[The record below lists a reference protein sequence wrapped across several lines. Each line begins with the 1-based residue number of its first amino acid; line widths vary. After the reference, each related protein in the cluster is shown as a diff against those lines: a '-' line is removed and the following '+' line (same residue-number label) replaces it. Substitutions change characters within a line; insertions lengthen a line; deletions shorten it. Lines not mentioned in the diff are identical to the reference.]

1 MIGAA
6 GNRKEESASM
16 AAKEVRF
23 SDDARGR
30 VLRGVDLLADA
41 VKLTLGP
48 KGRNVVME
56 SSFGP
61 PRISKDGV
69 SVAKEIELADRFENM
84 GAQMMREVA
93 TKTSELAG
101 DGTTTAVVLAQAIAH
116 EGVKAVVGGID
127 PMELKR
133 GIDLAVAAAVEDV
146 KRRSRNVGSRQEIAQ
161 VATISANGE
170 REIGDLVAEA
180 MDKVG
185 HDGVVTVEE
194 GKSLTSEVEIVEGTR
209 FDRGYL
215 SPYFVTDAEKMTC
228 ELEEPYILLHD
239 KKLSGLQPLLP
250 MLEAVV
256 QSGRPLLIVA
266 EDVEGELLAALV
278 VNKLRGGLKVAA
290 VKAPGFGDQRRATI
304 EDVAVLTGGRVISEE
319 LGSKLEKA
327 TLADLGSAERAT
339 ITRDDTTIVG
349 GAGARPEIEARC
361 QQLRAQ
367 IEKATSDYDREKL
380 RERLAKLAS
389 GVAIIR
395 VGGATETEIKE
406 RKDRVEDAAHA
417 ARAAIEEG
425 IVAGGGVA
433 LLYAT
438 RALDQLQPTSGDQ
451 RVGIGIVRRALE
463 QPVREI
469 AHNADIDDSIVVG
482 KLLGQQDVDYGFDA
496 QSLQY
501 LDLVEAGIVD
511 PTKVVRLALQDAA
524 SIAGLLITTE
534 VMVAEQP
541 VDQFQ
546 PGQG

>member
-1 MIGAA
+1 
-6 GNRKEESASM
+6 M
-16 AAKEVRF
+16 AAKDVRF
-23 SDDARGR
+23 STDARAR
-30 VLRGVDLLADA
+30 VLHGVDLLADA

-69 SVAKEIELADRFENM
+69 SVAREIEFADRFENM

-133 GIDLAVAAAVEDV
+133 GIDLAVAAIIEDV
-146 KRRSRNVGSRQEIAQ
+146 KRRSRKVGGRDEIAQ
-161 VATISANGE
+161 VATISASGE
-170 REIGDLVAEA
+170 REIGDMVAEA

-194 GKSLTSEVEIVEGTR
+194 GKSLTSEVEIVDGTR

-215 SPYFVTDAEKMTC
+215 SPYFVTDPERMVC

-239 KKLSGLQPLLP
+239 KKLSALQPLLP
-250 MLEAVV
+250 LLEAVV

-290 VKAPGFGDQRRATI
+290 AKAPGFGDQRKAMMDDI
-304 EDVAVLTGGRVISEE
+304 AVLTGGRVLSEE
-319 LGSKLEKA
+319 LGTKLEKA
-327 TLADLGSAERAT
+327 TLADLGSAERAI

-349 GAGARPEIEARC
+349 GAGARSDIEARC
-361 QQLRAQ
+361 SQIRAQ
-367 IEKATSDYDREKL
+367 IETVTSDHDRERL
-380 RERLAKLAS
+380 RERIAKLAS
-389 GVAIIR
+389 GVAIIK
-395 VGGATETEIKE
+395 VGGATETEVKE
-406 RKDRVEDAAHA
+406 RKDRVEDASQA
-417 ARAAIEEG
+417 ARAAVEEG
-425 IVAGGGVA
+425 IVPGGGVA

-438 RALDQLQPTSGDQ
+438 RAIDQLQPASADR
-451 RVGIGIVRRALE
+451 RVGVNIVRRALE

-469 AHNADIDDSIVVG
+469 AHNAGVDGSIVVG
-482 KLLGQQDVDYGFDA
+482 RLLGQQDVNYGFDA

-501 LDLVEAGIVD
+501 GNLLTEGIVD

-534 VMVAEQP
+534 VMVATKPEEASQIA
-541 VDQFQ
+541 FS
-546 PGQG
+546 

>member
-1 MIGAA
+1 
-6 GNRKEESASM
+6 M

-23 SDDARGR
+23 SADARAH
-30 VLRGVDLLADA
+30 VLRGADLLAKA

-116 EGVKAVVGGID
+116 EGVKAVAGGID

-133 GIDLAVAAAVEDV
+133 GIELAVAATVEDV
-146 KRRSRNVGSRQEIAQ
+146 KRRSRKVGSRHEIAQ

-170 REIGDLVAEA
+170 RQIGEMVAEA

-185 HDGVVTVEE
+185 HEGVVTVEE
-194 GKSLTSEVEIVEGTR
+194 GRSLTSELEIVEGTR
-209 FDRGYL
+209 FDHGYL
-215 SPYFVTDAEKMTC
+215 SPYFVTDAEKMVC

-239 KKLSGLQPLLP
+239 KKLSTLPALLP
-250 MLEAVV
+250 VLDAVV
-256 QSGRPLLIVA
+256 RSGRPLLIVA
-266 EDVEGELLAALV
+266 EDVDTEPLAALV
-278 VNKLRGGLKVAA
+278 VNKLRGALKVVA
-290 VKAPGFGDQRRATI
+290 VKAPSFGDQRRVMM
-304 EDVAVLTGGRVISEE
+304 EDLAVLSGGRLISEDA
-319 LGSKLEKA
+319 GVKLEKV
-327 TLADLGSAERAT
+327 TLDDLGTAARVT
-339 ITRDDTTIVG
+339 VTRDDTTIIG
-349 GAGARPEIEARC
+349 GTGTHADIDARC
-361 QQLRAQ
+361 NQIRAQ
-367 IEKATSDYDREKL
+367 IEEATSEADRERL

-395 VGGATETEIKE
+395 VGGATETEVKE
-406 RKDRVEDAAHA
+406 RKDRVEDATHA
-417 ARAAIEEG
+417 AQAAVEEG

-433 LLYAT
+433 LLYAAN
-438 RALDQLQPTSGDQ
+438 ALDDLRAASGDQ

-469 AHNADIDDSIVVG
+469 AQNAGVDGSIVVG
-482 KLLGQQDVDYGFDA
+482 KLLDQPDTNYGFDA
-496 QSLQY
+496 QMLQY
-501 LDLVEAGIVD
+501 GDLTKAGIVD

-534 VMVAEQP
+534 VMIAPRQESGGAADQP
-541 VDQFQ
+541 
-546 PGQG
+546 

>member
-1 MIGAA
+1 MAL
-6 GNRKEESASM
+6 EEDTATM

-23 SDDARGR
+23 SADARAR

-133 GIDLAVAAAVEDV
+133 GIDLAVAAVVEDV
-146 KRRSRNVGSRQEIAQ
+146 KRRSRKVGSRDEIAQ

-170 REIGDLVAEA
+170 QEIGDLVAEA

-215 SPYFVTDAEKMTC
+215 SPYFVTDPETMAC
-228 ELEEPYILLHD
+228 ELEEPWILLHD

-250 MLEAVV
+250 ILEAVV

-266 EDVEGELLAALV
+266 EGVEGELLAGLV

-290 VKAPGFGDQRRATI
+290 VKAPGFGDQRRAML
-304 EDVAVLTGGRVISEE
+304 EDIAVLTGARVISEE
-319 LGSKLEKA
+319 LGTKLEKA

-349 GAGARPEIEARC
+349 GAGARPDIEARSS
-361 QQLRAQ
+361 QIRAQ
-367 IEKATSDYDREKL
+367 IETATSDYDRERL

-395 VGGATETEIKE
+395 VGGATETEVKE
-406 RKDRVEDAAHA
+406 RKDRVEDATHA

-425 IVAGGGVA
+425 IVTGGGVA
-433 LLYAT
+433 LLYAA
-438 RALDQLQPTSGDQ
+438 RALDELQPASDDQ

-463 QPVREI
+463 QPVRDI
-469 AHNADIDDSIVVG
+469 ALNAGVDGSIVVG
-482 KLLGQQDVDYGFDA
+482 KLVDQRDNDYGFDA
-496 QSLQY
+496 RSLQY
-501 LDLVEAGIVD
+501 VDLVDAGIVD

-534 VMVAEQP
+534 VMVAGRPE
-541 VDQFQ
+541 DQSRPAFQ
-546 PGQG
+546 

>member
-1 MIGAA
+1 
-6 GNRKEESASM
+6 M
-16 AAKEVRF
+16 AAKDVRF
-23 SDDARGR
+23 GADARER

-56 SSFGP
+56 SSFGS

-69 SVAKEIELADRFENM
+69 SVAKEVELADRFENM

-133 GIDLAVAAAVEDV
+133 GVDLAVAAVVEDV
-146 KRRSRNVGSRQEIAQ
+146 KRRSRKVGGRDEVAQ

-170 REIGDLVAEA
+170 REIGDMVAEA
-180 MDKVG
+180 VDKVG

-194 GKSLTSEVEIVEGTR
+194 GKSLISEVEIVDGTR

-215 SPYFVTDAEKMTC
+215 SPYFVTDPESMTC
-228 ELEEPYILLHD
+228 ELEEPHILLYD
-239 KKLSGLQPLLP
+239 KKLSVLQPLLP
-250 MLEAVV
+250 VLEAVV

-290 VKAPGFGDQRRATI
+290 VKAPAFGDQRKAMMDDI
-304 EDVAVLTGGRVISEE
+304 AVLTGGRALSEE
-319 LGSKLEKA
+319 LGTKLEKA
-327 TLADLGSAERAT
+327 TLADLGSAERAI
-339 ITRDDTTIVG
+339 ITRDETTIVG
-349 GAGARPEIEARC
+349 GAGARSDIEARC
-361 QQLRAQ
+361 SQIRAQ
-367 IEKATSDYDREKL
+367 IETVNSDYDRERL
-380 RERLAKLAS
+380 RERIAKLAS
-389 GVAIIR
+389 GVAIIK
-395 VGGATETEIKE
+395 VGGATETEVKE
-406 RKDRVEDAAHA
+406 RKDRVEDASQA
-417 ARAAIEEG
+417 ARAAVEEG

-438 RALDQLQPTSGDQ
+438 RAIDQLQPASDDQ
-451 RVGIGIVRRALE
+451 RVGINIVRRALE

-469 AHNADIDDSIVVG
+469 AHNAGVDGSIVVG

-501 LDLVEAGIVD
+501 GNLLEAGIVD

-534 VMVAEQP
+534 VMVATKPDEAPQMA
-541 VDQFQ
+541 FS
-546 PGQG
+546 

>member
-1 MIGAA
+1 
-6 GNRKEESASM
+6 M
-16 AAKEVRF
+16 AVKEVRF
-23 SDDARGR
+23 SADARAR

-69 SVAKEIELADRFENM
+69 SVAREIEFADRFENM

-101 DGTTTAVVLAQAIAH
+101 DGTTTAVVLAQSIAH

-133 GIDLAVAAAVEDV
+133 GIDAAVAAAIEDV
-146 KRRSRNVGSRQEIAQ
+146 KQRSRKVETTDEIAQ

-170 REIGDLVAEA
+170 REIGDMVAEA

-185 HDGVVTVEE
+185 HEGVVTVEDA
-194 GKSLTSEVEIVEGTR
+194 KSLTSELEIVEGTR

-215 SPYFVTDAEKMTC
+215 SPYFVTDPEKMVC

-239 KKLSGLQPLLP
+239 KKLSSLPALLP
-250 MLEAVV
+250 VLDAAV
-256 QSGRPLLIVA
+256 QSGQPLLIVA
-266 EDVEGELLAALV
+266 EDLDTEPLAALV
-278 VNKLRGGLKVAA
+278 VNKLRGALKVAA
-290 VKAPGFGDQRRATI
+290 VKAPGFGDQRRVML
-304 EDVAVLTGGRVISEE
+304 EDLAVLTGGRLISEDA
-319 LGSKLEKA
+319 GVKLEKV
-327 TLADLGSAERAT
+327 TLDDLGRSARVT
-339 ITRDDTTIVG
+339 VTRDDTTIVG
-349 GAGARPEIEARC
+349 GAGAHANIEARC
-361 QQLRAQ
+361 NQIRTQ
-367 IEKATSDYDREKL
+367 IEEATSESDRERL

-395 VGGATETEIKE
+395 VGGATETEVKE
-406 RKDRVEDAAHA
+406 RKDRVEDATHA
-417 ARAAIEEG
+417 AQAAVEEG
-425 IVAGGGVA
+425 IVTGGGVA

-438 RALDQLQPTSGDQ
+438 RALDQLEAASGDQ

-469 AHNADIDDSIVVG
+469 VHNAGGDGSIVVG
-482 KLLGQQDVDYGFDA
+482 KLLDQPDTNYGFDA
-496 QSLQY
+496 QTLQY
-501 LDLVEAGIVD
+501 GDLTKAGIVD

-534 VMVAEQP
+534 VMVAGKPEDGTQLAAP
-541 VDQFQ
+541 
-546 PGQG
+546 